1 VNKLKIKAPYLL
13 FLGDTT
19 AELDIKTASGLAYWR
34 PDSCTG
40 EWSLP
45 ACSVSAGLEFMN
57 PVTAVQHGA
66 QSLVIGSAPVGGV
79 LASDWIPF
87 LVEALKAGLDI
98 VSGLHVRLESVPE
111 LTEAAQ
117 IHGRELV
124 NIRIPPE
131 NIPCGNGIKRSGKRL
146 LMVGTDCCVGKKY
159 TALAVHRTMQKVG
172 MNCTFRATGQ
182 TGIMIAGSG
191 IPMDAVVSDFLSGA
205 AEILSPDN
213 NPDHWDII
221 EGQGCLF
228 HPAYAAVTLG
238 LIHGSQP
245 DVMVL
250 CHEAGRSEIDEHPGY
265 RIPSLP
271 ECIERYVEAAS
282 LTNPATQVIGISVNT
297 STLPET
303 ERLSF
308 LEQLSRKSRLPCVD
322 PVFTGVEPLIQ
333 GLG

>member
-1 VNKLKIKAPYLL
+1 MNKLKIKAPYLL

-19 AELDIKTASGLAYWR
+19 AELDIKTAGGLAYWR

-45 ACSVSAGLEFMN
+45 ACNVSTGLEFMN
-57 PVTAVQHGA
+57 PVTAVQRGA

-131 NIPCGNGIKRSGKRL
+131 NIPCGNGIQRSGKRL

-159 TALAVHRTMQKVG
+159 SALALHQRMHESGT
-172 MNCTFRATGQ
+172 NCTFRA
-182 TGIMIAGSG
+182 
-191 IPMDAVVSDFLSGA
+191 LS
-205 AEILSPDN
+205 
-213 NPDHWDII
+213 
-221 EGQGCLF
+221 
-228 HPAYAAVTLG
+228 
-238 LIHGSQP
+238 
-245 DVMVL
+245 
-250 CHEAGRSEIDEHPGY
+250 
-265 RIPSLP
+265 
-271 ECIERYVEAAS
+271 
-282 LTNPATQVIGISVNT
+282 
-297 STLPET
+297 
-303 ERLSF
+303 
-308 LEQLSRKSRLPCVD
+308 
-322 PVFTGVEPLIQ
+322 
-333 GLG
+333 